1 MRALAA
7 AAVALIPLGAAKEV
21 FTDNPVCLQNHCI
34 NPVFPGLEDLHRL
47 SNSTKWYCTTM
58 EDTALSIG
66 FCKGAIDYDIAVP
79 EPQSAEEKSV
89 AALVRKQ
96 DRAANTAYFTHL
108 AGLGKDAWDY
118 PNPKDADDCIQSIWK
133 MVCYTYFPRAKAG
146 CSRGSETE
154 YIRPCMSS
162 CQNYVKSC
170 AVQCCDE
177 SVQCVFHHEKP
188 LTKTTV
194 LATSGYAPHDGPSA
208 FCTGAAH
215 RSAGPGVALLA
226 AVLGAFA
233 IDGKSSRFCLLALL
247 APLALTLQG
256 CSTCEVLGQA
266 MGQFVNAH
274 TVGNWRQQDDYLVTY
289 QFVPP
294 GASSREAVLNSCSLP
309 GLSPTLQCSGHGGC
323 HSWEKTSDSN
333 PTPFCKCD
341 SEWADPECR
350 TKRKSQTTAYFLAVF
365 LGVIGADRFYLG
377 LTYSA
382 WLKLI
387 TLGGLSIF
395 WITEILIT
403 GSAPVNLQKD
413 LRSWS
418 GICKVLVFFALS
430 SWYVIDIV
438 RTGSAPIETSGFKT
452 APDFPREVFVACTV
466 FVAMFAGFL
475 WAFLSV
481 VSDVT
486 AKRRNLWLMQGTSG
500 PSVGSHGEG
509 AKSKSMY
516 GSL

>member
-1 MRALAA
+1 M
-7 AAVALIPLGAAKEV
+7 
-21 FTDNPVCLQNHCI
+21 
-34 NPVFPGLEDLHRL
+34 FPGLEDLYRL

-66 FCKGAIDYDIAVP
+66 FCKGAVDYDIAVP

-108 AGLGKDAWDY
+108 NGLGKDAWDY
-118 PNPKDADDCIQSIWK
+118 PNPKEADDCIQAIWK

-146 CSRGSETE
+146 CARGSETA

-162 CQNYVKSC
+162 CQNYVKAC
-170 AVQCCDE
+170 AVECCDE
-177 SVQCVFHHEKP
+177 SVQCVFHHTKP
-188 LTKTTV
+188 ITKTTV
-194 LATSGYAPHDGPSA
+194 LATSGYEPHDGPST

-215 RSAGPGVALLA
+215 RSCGPGVAM
-226 AVLGAFA
+226 
-233 IDGKSSRFCLLALL
+233 LLALMGFGSDFKHSSRVFVLALVL
-247 APLALTLQG
+247 APLAMLLQG
-256 CSTCEVLGQA
+256 CDAVGI
-266 MGQFVNAH
+266 H

-341 SEWADPECR
+341 PQWADPECR

-365 LGVIGADRFYLG
+365 LGVVGADRFYLE
-377 LTYSA
+377 LTLSA
-382 WLKLI
+382 WLKLVL
-387 TLGGLSIF
+387 LGGLSIF
-395 WITEILIT
+395 WVTEVLIT
-403 GSAPVNLQKD
+403 GSAPVNLSHD

-418 GICKVLVFFALS
+418 GVCKVLVFFGLS
-430 SWYVIDIV
+430 SHSVPSNLSLKPEPMYAHVHKPAGCKLDLSECRCSAVLCAGGWYFIDIM
-438 RTGSAPIETSGFKT
+438 RTGSAPTETSGFKT
-452 APDFPREVFVACTV
+452 APDFPRQVGVCLLAMSQKQAFVHLSWMCPNVSGTRPSR
-466 FVAMFAGFL
+466 FL
-475 WAFLSV
+475 WPARPRPQNFVELCSCPPM
-481 VSDVT
+481 SASCT
-486 AKRRNLWLMQGTSG
+486 M
-500 PSVGSHGEG
+500 
-509 AKSKSMY
+509 
-516 GSL
+516 